1 MAKKSRQSV
10 SRKHHSRRKHS
21 HKRRTHHRRRGGA
34 ASVNYSLSDGW
45 SSQMSRG
52 QGADFFN
59 YHRGQHGG
67 VAPLSEIGG
76 QLISPEMRGPAH
88 VGGIDKAILDVRGL
102 TDQAGGKRKSRR
114 NKNRRNKSR
123 KDRRNKSR
131 KDRRNK
137 SRRNKSRRSRG
148 GAQLSGAPFPS
159 QGMLLD
165 SPKYYAQAGLNPEWR
180 TDVAYDMAKMR
191 QGM

>member
-10 SRKHHSRRKHS
+10 SRKRHSRRKHS
-21 HKRRTHHRRRGGA
+21 HKRRTVHRRRGGA
-34 ASVNYSLSDGW
+34 ASVNYSLADGW

-67 VAPLSEIGG
+67 VAPISEIGG

-102 TDQAGGKRKSRR
+102 KDQAGGKRKSRR
-114 NKNRRNKSR
+114 KSRKSRKSR
-123 KDRRNKSR
+123 KDHR
-131 KDRRNK
+131 K
-137 SRRNKSRRSRG
+137 SRRDRRKKSRRSRG

-165 SPKYYAQAGLNPEWR
+165 SPKYYAQAGLNPEWK
-180 TDVAYDMAKMR
+180 TDVAYDMAKIR